1 MDKRNQLVQHI
12 CDTCPSTD
20 YHLAKLIHM
29 IYSDNYCI
37 TRDGNKDKWFKWNG
51 SHWETS
57 ASITHELKIKLSEE
71 LSPLFSEA
79 RNLLRKSLDKYV
91 QSWGSNAMKQL
102 IKTEHMLY
110 NTNTKDRILKECES
124 LFFVNELPSR

>member
-29 IYSDNYCI
+29 IYSDTYCI

-51 SHWETS
+51 SNWETS
-57 ASITHELKIKLSEE
+57 ANIAHELKIKLSEE

-79 RNLLRKSLDKYV
+79 RALLRNSLDKYV
-91 QSWGSNAMKQL
+91 QSWSENTMKQL
-102 IKTEHMLY
+102 IKTENMLY
-110 NTNTKDRILKECES
+110 NTKTKDRILKECES
-124 LFFVNELPSR
+124 LFFVNEFPSR